1 MQETF
6 FRILDVSANT
16 VAHGLLE
23 LYDLPHVA
31 RQHINSYSQDGG
43 KE

>member
-16 VAHGLLE
+16 VVYGLLE
-23 LYDLPHVA
+23 LHDPPHVA
-31 RQHINSYSQDGG
+31 RQHINSYSRDGG